1 MRLLILGGTS
11 EARRLAERLAGRG
24 DVEAILSLAG
34 RTERPAPQAVATR
47 TGGFG
52 GIDGLVAY
60 LRAERIDRVIDATHP
75 FAAQMSRHAVEA
87 CARETLPLLVFSRP
101 PWRAREGD
109 LWLEVESNAAAA
121 QALGAEPRR
130 VFMTI
135 GRLGLADFAGA
146 PKHSYVIRTI
156 DPPGDLSFLP
166 HRKVIYARG
175 PFSVDQEKQILRD
188 EMIDVIVSKNSGGDA
203 TEAKL
208 DAARAL
214 RIPVILVA
222 RPGASGARVTHDLD
236 EALAF
241 AAGHLALP
249 AERGV

>member
-11 EARRLAERLAGRG
+11 EARRLAERLAGRD
-24 DVEAILSLAG
+24 DVDAVLSLAG
-34 RTERPAPQAVATR
+34 RTERPAAQALATR
-47 TGGFG
+47 SGGFG
-52 GIDGLVAY
+52 GIDGLATY
-60 LRAERIDRVIDATHP
+60 LREHRIDRVIDATHP

-87 CARETLPLLVFSRP
+87 CARENIPLLVFSRA
-101 PWRAREGD
+101 PWRPREND
-109 LWLEVESNAAAA
+109 EWIEVESNAVVAT
-121 QALGAEPRR
+121 ALGATPRR

-135 GRLGLADFAGA
+135 GRLGLADFTGA
-146 PKHSYVIRTI
+146 PQHSYVIRTI
-156 DPPGDLSFLP
+156 DPPGDLAFLP
-166 HRKVIYARG
+166 HHRVIFARG
-175 PFSVDQEKQILRD
+175 PFSVED
-188 EMIDVIVSKNSGGDA
+188 EMTLMRAQKIDIVVTKNSGGAA

-222 RPGASGARVTHDLD
+222 RPQASGARVTHDIE

-241 AAGHLALP
+241 ATYHAAPP